1 MQTVEQIAT
10 PTVAAATKATWE
22 NAKKLKIYLS
32 NGNLGQNTKQ
42 KNK

>member
-1 MQTVEQIAT
+1 MQTAEQIAT
-10 PTVAAATKATWE
+10 QIVATATKATYE

-32 NGNLGQNTKQ
+32 NGNLGQNNKQ

>member
-1 MQTVEQIAT
+1 MQTVEQIVIQ
-10 PTVAAATKATWE
+10 TVATANSATLE

-32 NGNLGQNTKQ
+32 NGNNRPNPKQ